1 MLFYIM
7 LLFMHLFVLS
17 LIITYI
23 KHNTG
28 LYVLDMKEKVMTE
41 ILY

>member
-1 MLFYIM
+1 
-7 LLFMHLFVLS
+7 MHLFVTFM
-17 LIITYI
+17 IITYI